1 MSMRKMK
8 FSFTA
13 MDSRVHTG
21 AFAWKLQVMA
31 RSMKI
36 TGKKR
41 GESCA
46 GTLRAVCLD
55 YQQDN

>member
-1 MSMRKMK
+1 MK

-21 AFAWKLQVMA
+21 AFAWKLQVMT